1 MASPKVKLTP
11 LSKLFS
17 DLKAELKSV
26 SGESRVSVEN
36 SVNRILSK
44 DIFAKYDNP
53 PFDNSA
59 IDGFAINEGSGSTS
73 KNFSLLKG
81 LLRPGFRSNIVL
93 KRNEGIKI
101 LTGAPIPSGTTR
113 IIFKENTK
121 EHDQKIHFVQDDDK
135 ETNIR
140 LKGEDFKKGDL
151 LFKKNNQIRITD
163 LAALIG
169 SGNSSISIVKP
180 LKVGLITTGN
190 ELNRNIKR
198 QSKSVIFDTNSVPLK
213 TLIENWGHSIVDI
226 GSVGDNIELLR
237 KKFFDNLG
245 WVDVFVTTGGVST
258 GQEDFVSQLLNSE
271 GQLINWRIAI
281 KPGRPFICAKL
292 GAKYV
297 FGLPGNPVAAFICAL
312 IILRPSLGRVGG
324 EKAWF
329 KPFSFKAKANFKK
342 YKRPGRTEF
351 LRANLNRE
359 DGFVSIFPLEGS
371 SRLSSLSWSNG
382 IVELS
387 EQEQNIEIG
396 DLVDFIPYGSF
407 FQ

>member
-1 MASPKVKLTP
+1 MASPKVKLTS
-11 LSKLFS
+11 LSKLFFN
-17 DLKAELKSV
+17 LKAELKPV

-36 SVNRILSK
+36 SINRVLSK

-59 IDGFAINEGSGSTS
+59 IDGFAVNEGYGTTG
-73 KNFSLLKG
+73 KNFTLLEG
-81 LLRPGFRSNIVL
+81 LLRPGSRSRIKL
-93 KRNEGIKI
+93 KINEAIKI
-101 LTGAPIPSGTTR
+101 LTGAPIPAGTTR

-121 EHDQKIHFVQDDDK
+121 EHTQKIHFVQDNDM

-140 LKGEDFKKGDL
+140 LRGEDFKRGDL

-169 SGNSSISIVKP
+169 SGNQSISIVKP

-190 ELNRNIKR
+190 ELNSSIKR
-198 QSKSVIFDTNSVPLK
+198 PSKNFIFDTNSVPLK
-213 TLIENWGHSIVDI
+213 GLLENWGYTVINI
-226 GSVGDNIELLR
+226 GSVGDNIGLLR
-237 KKFFDNLG
+237 KKISDNLDL
-245 WVDVFVTTGGVST
+245 VDVFVTTGGVST
-258 GQEDFVSQLLNSE
+258 GQEDFVSKLLKCE

-312 IILRPSLGRVGG
+312 IILRPSLGRLGG
-324 EKAWF
+324 EKDWF

-342 YKRPGRTEF
+342 YKRAGRTEF

-371 SRLSSLSWSNG
+371 GRLSSLSWSNG
-382 IVELS
+382 LVELS
-387 EQEQNIEIG
+387 EEEKNIDMG
-396 DLVDFIPYGSF
+396 DFVEFIPYGSF

>member
-1 MASPKVKLTP
+1 MTSPKFKLTP

-17 DLKAELKSV
+17 DLKTELKPV
-26 SGESRVSVEN
+26 SGRSRVSVDS
-36 SVNRILSK
+36 SVNRIFSK
-44 DIFAKYDNP
+44 DIFAKCDNP

-59 IDGFAINEGSGSTS
+59 VDGFAINEEARSISR
-73 KNFSLLKG
+73 NCSLLKG
-81 LLRPGFRSNIVL
+81 LVRPGLRSNVVL
-93 KRNEGIKI
+93 KKNEAIRI

-121 EHDQKIHFVQDDDK
+121 EHDQKIHFAQDYDN

-151 LFKKNNQIRITD
+151 LFKKSNQIRVTD

-169 SGNSSISIVKP
+169 SGNPSIPIFKA

-190 ELNRNIKR
+190 ELNPNTDR
-198 QSKSVIFDTNSVPLK
+198 QSKSFILDTNSVPLK
-213 TLIENWGHSIVDI
+213 TLLEHWGHSIVNI

-237 KKFFDNLG
+237 KKIFDNLDR
-245 WVDVFVTTGGVST
+245 VDVFVTTGGVST
-258 GQEDFVSQLLNSE
+258 GQEDFVSQLLISD

-292 GAKYV
+292 RAKYV

-324 EKAWF
+324 EKTWF
-329 KPFSFKAKANFKK
+329 KPFSFKAKASFEK

-351 LRANLNRE
+351 LRANLNRD
-359 DGFVSIFPLEGS
+359 DGCVSIFPLEGS
-371 SRLSSLSWSNG
+371 GRLSSLSWSNG

-387 EQEQNIEIG
+387 EQEQNIEMG

>member
-1 MASPKVKLTP
+1 MASPKGKLTP
-11 LSKLFS
+11 LSKLFFN
-17 DLKAELKSV
+17 LKAELKPV
-26 SGESRVSVEN
+26 SGESRVNVEN

-59 IDGFAINEGSGSTS
+59 IDGFAINEESGLTS
-73 KNFSLLKG
+73 KNITLLEG
-81 LLRPGFRSNIVL
+81 LLRPGFKSNI
-93 KRNEGIKI
+93 KINEGIKI
-101 LTGAPIPSGTTR
+101 LTGASIPAGTTR

-121 EHDQKIHFVQDDDK
+121 EYNQKLHFVQDDDMQ
-135 ETNIR
+135 TNIR
-140 LKGEDFKKGDL
+140 LRGEDFKKGDL
-151 LFKKNNQIRITD
+151 LFKKNNLIRVTD

-169 SGNSSISIVKP
+169 SGNSSIAIVKP

-190 ELNRNIKR
+190 ELNPSIKKQR
-198 QSKSVIFDTNSVPLK
+198 KGFIFDTNSVPLK
-213 TLIENWGHSIVDI
+213 NLLEKWGY
-226 GSVGDNIELLR
+226 SV
-237 KKFFDNLG
+237 
-245 WVDVFVTTGGVST
+245 
-258 GQEDFVSQLLNSE
+258 
-271 GQLINWRIAI
+271 
-281 KPGRPFICAKL
+281 GRPFICARL

-312 IILRPSLGRVGG
+312 IILRPSLGRLGG
-324 EKAWF
+324 EKDWF

-359 DGFVSIFPLEGS
+359 NGLVSIFPLEGS

-382 IVELS
+382 IIELS
-387 EQEQNIEIG
+387 EEEQNIDDG
-396 DLVDFIPYGSF
+396 SPVDFIPYGSF

>member
-17 DLKAELKSV
+17 KLKAELKPV
-26 SGESRVSVEN
+26 YGETWVSVEN

-59 IDGFAINEGSGSTS
+59 IDGFAVNEESEPTS
-73 KNFSLLKG
+73 NSFTLLEG
-81 LLRPGFRSNIVL
+81 LLRPGFNSSIKL
-93 KRNEGIKI
+93 KINEGIKI

-121 EHDQKIHFVQDDDK
+121 EHDQKIHFVQNDDK

-151 LFKKNNQIRITD
+151 LFKKNNQIRVAD

-169 SGNSSISIVKP
+169 SGNPSISIFRP

-190 ELNRNIKR
+190 ELNPSIKR
-198 QSKSVIFDTNSVPLK
+198 QSKSFIFDTNSVPLK
-213 TLIENWGHSIVDI
+213 SLLQNWGYSVVNL
-226 GSVGDNIELLR
+226 GSVGDKLGPLR
-237 KKFFDNLG
+237 KKIFDNLNN
-245 WVDVFVTTGGVST
+245 VDVFVTTGGVST
-258 GQEDFVSQLLNSE
+258 GQEDFVSQLLNSD

-312 IILRPSLGRVGG
+312 IILRPSLGRLGG
-324 EKAWF
+324 EEAWF

-359 DGFVSIFPLEGS
+359 DGLVSIFPLEGS
-371 SRLSSLSWSNG
+371 GRLSSLSWSNG

-387 EQEQNIEIG
+387 EEEQNIEVG

-407 FQ
+407 F

>member
-17 DLKAELKSV
+17 DLKAELKPV

-59 IDGFAINEGSGSTS
+59 IDGFAVNEGSGSTS
-73 KNFSLLKG
+73 KNFSLLEG
-81 LLRPGFRSNIVL
+81 LLRPGVRSDIVL

-101 LTGAPIPSGTTR
+101 LTGASVPSGTTR

-121 EHDQKIHFVQDDDK
+121 EHDQKIHFVQEYDK

-151 LFKKNNQIRITD
+151 LFEKSNQIRVTD

-169 SGNSSISIVKP
+169 SGNPSISIFKP

-190 ELNRNIKR
+190 ELNPHTKTR
-198 QSKSVIFDTNSVPLK
+198 SKSFIFDTNSVPLK
-213 TLIENWGHSIVDI
+213 TLLENWGHSIVNI
-226 GSVGDNIELLR
+226 GSVRDNIELLR
-237 KKFFDNLG
+237 KKIFDNLDR
-245 WVDVFVTTGGVST
+245 VDVFVTTGGVST
-258 GQEDFVSQLLNSE
+258 GQEDFVSQLLNNE
-271 GQLINWRIAI
+271 GQVINWRIAI

-329 KPFSFKAKANFKK
+329 EPFSFKAKANFKK

-351 LRANLNRE
+351 LRANLNRD
-359 DGFVSIFPLEGS
+359 DGVVSIFPLEGS
-371 SRLSSLSWSNG
+371 GRLSSLSWSNG

-387 EQEQNIEIG
+387 EREQKIEIG

>member
-11 LSKLFS
+11 LSKLFA
-17 DLKAELKSV
+17 DLKAELKPV
-26 SGESRVSVEN
+26 SGESLVSVEN

-44 DIFAKYDNP
+44 DVFAKNDNP
-53 PFDNSA
+53 PIDNSA
-59 IDGFAINEGSGSTS
+59 IDGFAINAEAQSTR
-73 KNFSLLKG
+73 KNFFLLEG
-81 LLRPGFRSNIVL
+81 LVKPGFRSDVIL
-93 KRNEGIKI
+93 GRNEGIKI

-121 EHDQKIHFVQDDDK
+121 EHDQMVHFTRDDNE

-151 LFKKNNQIRITD
+151 LFKKGDKIRIAD
-163 LAALIG
+163 LAVLIG
-169 SGNSSISIVKP
+169 SGNPSISIVKP

-198 QSKSVIFDTNSVPLK
+198 QSKRLIFDTNSIPLK
-213 TLIENWGHSIVDI
+213 TLLEKWGHSIVDI

-237 KKFFDNLG
+237 KKIFNNLEE
-245 WVDVFVTTGGVST
+245 VDVFVTTGGVST
-258 GQEDFVSQLLNSE
+258 GQEDYVAQLLNKE
-271 GQLINWRIAI
+271 GKLINWRISI

-292 GAKYV
+292 EDKYV

-312 IILRPSLGRVGG
+312 VILRPSLGRIGG
-324 EKAWF
+324 EKGWF
-329 KPFSFKAKANFKK
+329 KPFSFKTKANFEK

-351 LRANLNRE
+351 LRASLSKD
-359 DGFVSIFPLEGS
+359 DGFISIFPFEGS
-371 SRLSSLSWSNG
+371 GRLSSLSWSNG

-387 EQEQNIEIG
+387 EEERNIEKG
-396 DLVDFIPYGSF
+396 DLVDFIPYESF
-407 FQ
+407 FK